1 MEQTTVQPGVGEK
14 RLNLFERYL
23 TLWVGICMLVG
34 VLMGKLLPG
43 LVDALRG
50 MEFGQGSQINVPIA
64 VLIWLMI
71 IPMMMKVDFT
81 SIRNV
86 GKRPRGL
93 LVTLFVNWLVK
104 PFSMALIGWLFFRI
118 LFSAWISPVEADQY
132 IAGVII
138 LAAAPC
144 TAMVFVWSYLTD
156 GDPAYTLV
164 QVSVNDLIMLVL
176 FAPIVRFLVSG
187 ASSLSVPFL
196 VLLYS
201 VVTFIVIPLAAGVLL
216 RNWLIRKHGKE
227 WFEDTFLPRFA
238 PVTIAALLATLV
250 FIFAFQAD
258 NITGK
263 SFHVV
268 LIAIPILIQVYFN
281 SSLTYGLMRLFR
293 VEHSVAAPGALIG
306 ASNFFELA
314 VATAIALFGPGS
326 GAALA
331 TVVGV
336 LVEVPVMLSVCAA
349 WVDFDGECVRVNTMR
364 GFAKERNMRR
374 DPRVTLLCYDPSRPS
389 RSLEVRGR
397 VVEMTETEVTVG
409 LSSAVTFASGDAVLA
424 PEGDVPALAA
434 AGLGDYFTHRLGHSI
449 GTAIHSNGA
458 NMDDLEIHDERR
470 ILPNTVFSIEP
481 GIYLPEF
488 GVRSEVNMLVREKAA
503 EVTGKI
509 QREIVII

>member
-1 MEQTTVQPGVGEK
+1 MEQTAVQPAKK

-23 TLWVGICMLVG
+23 TLWVGLCMLVG
-34 VLMGKLLPG
+34 VVLGKALPS
-43 LVDALRG
+43 LVDALRK
-50 MEFGQGSQINVPIA
+50 MEFGSGSQINVPIA
-64 VLIWLMI
+64 ILIWLMI

-81 SIRNV
+81 AIRSV
-86 GKRPRGL
+86 GRRPRGL

-104 PFSMALIGWLFFRI
+104 PFSMALIGWLFFRV
-118 LFSAWISPVEADQY
+118 LFSTWIGPAEANQY

-144 TAMVFVWSYLTD
+144 TAMVFVWSYLVD

-176 FAPIVRFLVSG
+176 FAPIVRFLVRG

-201 VVTFIVIPLAAGVLL
+201 VVAFIVIPLTVGTLL
-216 RNWLIRKHGKE
+216 RWALIRRHGRE
-227 WFEDTFLPRFA
+227 WFESVLPRFA
-238 PVTIAALLATLV
+238 PVTILALLATLV

-263 SFHVV
+263 FFHVV

-293 VEHSVAAPGALIG
+293 VEYAVAAPGALIG

-349 WVDFDGECVRVNTMR
+349 CNRTRHWFDTKQAC
-364 GFAKERNMRR
+364 
-374 DPRVTLLCYDPSRPS
+374 
-389 RSLEVRGR
+389 
-397 VVEMTETEVTVG
+397 
-409 LSSAVTFASGDAVLA
+409 
-424 PEGDVPALAA
+424 
-434 AGLGDYFTHRLGHSI
+434 
-449 GTAIHSNGA
+449 
-458 NMDDLEIHDERR
+458 IHD
-470 ILPNTVFSIEP
+470 
-481 GIYLPEF
+481 
-488 GVRSEVNMLVREKAA
+488 
-503 EVTGKI
+503 
-509 QREIVII
+509 